1 MRNQEE
7 YIEGWKVVLGVGCV
21 GFLVLSVICFI
32 SGSPLWGIGC
42 FSASFIAGII
52 LGVVLHGEH
61 QERLYK
67 EEQKRLEA
75 VETQETRLERERRRR
90 LEVMEQ
96 LRTMS
101 DGDFGCLVGGILE
114 RMGYEPEADSGDPFE
129 LRLSK
134 GDDVVA
140 LASWR
145 SWRQPLTAERVIE
158 LSERAQR
165 IGASGAYLVTMGDV
179 PPAAQNVA
187 EARKVSIIA
196 TGRLVAMALDVLEPA
211 EDPAPE
217 GALRFEE

>member
-1 MRNQEE
+1 MRHEE
-7 YIEGWKVVLGVGCV
+7 DYVEGWKVVLGVGCV
-21 GFLVLSVICFI
+21 GFIALSVISFI
-32 SGSPLWGIGC
+32 SGNPLWGLGFFC
-42 FSASFIAGII
+42 VSFITGLI

-67 EEQKRLEA
+67 QEQERLDA
-75 VETQETRLERERRRR
+75 LQTQESRLERERRRR

-101 DGDFGCLVGGILE
+101 DQDFGCLLAGILE
-114 RMGYEPEADSGDPFE
+114 RMGYEPQADPGDPFE
-129 LRLSK
+129 LRMSK
-134 GDDVVA
+134 GDDVA

-145 SWRQPLTAERVIE
+145 SWRQPLTTERVIE
-158 LSERAQR
+158 ISQRAERT
-165 IGASGAYLVTMGDV
+165 GAGATYIVTMGDV

-211 EDPAPE
+211 DKPAPE
-217 GALRFEE
+217 GALRFGE